1 MFARQ
6 AVLLTLPSGS
16 RAAWSY
22 LHTDTLLPLIS
33 FVSHSFE
40 NTGDV
45 EVFFPF
51 WNSSLATGSR
61 HSRHREGKLVT
72 ATPLEP
78 APTNCD
84 ARKSFG
90 ICSCENAGCHHIALA
105 KPNGIFATYR

>member
-22 LHTDTLLPLIS
+22 LHTGTLLPLIS

-45 EVFFPF
+45 
-51 WNSSLATGSR
+51 G
-61 HSRHREGKLVT
+61 VT